1 VAAVKSSFDLCGQ
14 TPIVIHVLE
23 KRPQNLSTNLG
34 EGKNLEVI
42 EVEFFTNS
50 MGLGTQNRN

>member
-1 VAAVKSSFDLCGQ
+1 MWTDTYSDPCSG
-14 TPIVIHVLE
+14 E
-23 KRPQNLSTNLG
+23 RPQNLSTNLG